1 MLINNALKWEKIKF
15 LGKGSWGSVY
25 LAKPAPLFSSSFPPF
40 MALKSAVANLSS
52 TLQLEKTILHDLKD
66 CPEIVKC
73 FGSDFSVE
81 NGKLVYNL
89 LLEYAN
95 GGTLEELIERSGD
108 RMQEW
113 EASKY
118 TCMLLK
124 GLCHV
129 HHKGYVHCDLKAD
142 NVLVFLSKQKNGEL
156 EYFLKIADFGLAKR
170 TRCDNADDRRHNL
183 ETLLGVANY
192 DVAIDIRSLGC
203 IVAEMLVGKSL
214 WCDNLQL
221 DFMLMIMSKD
231 DDEKWLEILPEFM
244 SKDAKDFVRTCMTKN
259 KNERWSGDRLLKHP
273 FITQFV
279 DVNLD

>member
-1 MLINNALKWEKIKF
+1 MLIDKALKWEKIKF

-25 LAKPAPLFSSSFPPF
+25 LAKPVPLLSSSFPPF
-40 MALKSAVANLSS
+40 MALKSAIANHSS
-52 TLQLEKTILHDLKD
+52 TLQLENTILHDLKD

-73 FGSDFSVE
+73 FGYDFSVE

-95 GGTLEELIERSGD
+95 GGTLEELIESSGD

-129 HHKGYVHCDLKAD
+129 HQKGYVHCDLKAD

-156 EYFLKIADFGLAKR
+156 ECSLKIADFGLAK
-170 TRCDNADDRRHNL
+170 TTSCDNADDRRHKLKN
-183 ETLLGVANY
+183 LLGVANHN
-192 DVAIDIRSLGC
+192 VAIDIWSLGC

-214 WCDNLQL
+214 WCNNLQQ
-221 DFMLMIMSKD
+221 DLMMMMMSKD
-231 DDEKWLEILPEFM
+231 NEEKWLEILPDFM
-244 SKDAKDFVRTCMTKN
+244 SKDAKDFLRRCMTRN
-259 KNERWSGDRLLKHP
+259 KKERWSGDRLLQHP